1 MRKPRKKRGGGGGR
15 DGDAFCFA
23 AFVGANVGATIFL
36 TPSFTKLLQF
46 FRVFPPHFCHRP
58 CAFFSCRCWGGVR
71 WVVVPCRC
79 AVVRLTLTLRVEEE
93 EEEERGSSF
102 DVLVFVIAAWVFVCS
117 SS

>member
-1 MRKPRKKRGGGGGR
+1 
-15 DGDAFCFA
+15 
-23 AFVGANVGATIFL
+23 
-36 TPSFTKLLQF
+36 LQF

>member
-1 MRKPRKKRGGGGGR
+1 
-15 DGDAFCFA
+15 
-23 AFVGANVGATIFL
+23 
-36 TPSFTKLLQF
+36 
-46 FRVFPPHFCHRP
+46 
-58 CAFFSCRCWGGVR
+58 VR